1 MQEALNSHNT
11 TERFRLDGG
20 GMKVKDPEMEEKLLA
35 SVMAYKAN
43 GVNPTWRNICQMAL
57 QLSNKPEF
65 KASMGWV
72 AKFVRKNGLSN
83 SKPPKPQ
90 KPKLEHEEDDMQE
103 VEFKLNEEIEQNESE
118 DDVIVQSN
126 TSSNVLVNDSTSTT
140 KPMWKRN
147 PDGSF
152 SCTYEGN

>member
-72 AKFVRKNGLSN
+72 AKFVRKNGLGNSN
-83 SKPPKPQ
+83 PKPR
-90 KPKLEHEEDDMQE
+90 KPKLDQEDAVE
-103 VEFKLNEEIEQNESE
+103 VEIKLNDEIDQNESE
-118 DDVIVQSN
+118 DDDDIVQSN
-126 TSSNVLVNDSTSTT
+126 TSSNVRVNDSTSTT